1 MIYEDKV
8 TCVLVSFV
16 LLVRQKRLNLTQCMY
31 VSVIFPA
38 SKSHKG
44 EPLLLFKALP
54 LRVRVTADVCAAGL
68 FEETPDDIQLF
79 GGVVSISAFML

>member
-1 MIYEDKV
+1 MRFSKLCIIGSSEEVKSYTV
-8 TCVLVSFV
+8 
-16 LLVRQKRLNLTQCMY
+16 Y
-31 VSVIFPA
+31 VCLGKIFPA